1 MTAFSI
7 QPIRKNG
14 QQTIF
19 FQLREAVAK
28 FQYPCVNGLNLLL
41 FSMHKRVC
49 LTQKKD
55 SSFFPSSRFIR
66 IYIFSVS
73 GNLRIP
79 TGDKCDTELFNK

>member
-1 MTAFSI
+1 M
-7 QPIRKNG
+7 
-14 QQTIF
+14 F

-55 SSFFPSSRFIR
+55 SSFFPPLDLLEFIYFLYLE
-66 IYIFSVS
+66 I
-73 GNLRIP
+73 
-79 TGDKCDTELFNK
+79 